1 MYIKDHFASVHEGK
15 KNYTCEICKKQFGF
29 LSSKKRHQELRK
41 CPKNLEKFHS
51 CEICGKKFGYLT
63 NKNRHQK
70 SGTCVGNPK
79 VKTMKEVIEDIK
91 NIQPVVQMN
100 PIKIPK
106 KVNASADNFC
116 TSRL

>member
-1 MYIKDHFASVHEGK
+1 MKFGYFRTKKAHVAAVHEGK
-15 KNYTCEICKKQFGF
+15 
-29 LSSKKRHQELRK
+29 
-41 CPKNLEKFHS
+41 KNLEKFHS
-51 CEICGKKFGYLT
+51 CEICGKKFGYLK

-70 SGTCVGNPK
+70 SGTCAGNPK

-106 KVNASADNFC
+106 KVNVSADNFC